1 MSLQVCEIFYSI
13 QGESSSAG
21 FPCIFIRLS
30 GCNLNCSYCDTTYAH
45 HPGEEYLVQQIIK
58 SIECYPCR
66 LVAITGGEPLLQEQT
81 PKLVGELIQV
91 GYSVLLETNGSVA
104 LDQLDERCVK
114 IVDIKCPASG
124 EEHSFNPAVLN
135 GLSVRDE
142 LKFVISDRCDYE
154 YARDFLLRL
163 DSLTI
168 GAIHFSPVM
177 SRLPASEL
185 AAWILA
191 DGLSVR
197 CAPQLHRFIWPDIER
212 GV

>member
-21 FPCIFIRLS
+21 YPCIFIRLS
-30 GCNLNCSYCDTTYAH
+30 GCNLNCSYCDTTYAYN
-45 HPGEEYLVQQIIK
+45 PGQEYLVDQIIK
-58 SIECYPCR
+58 SIDCYPCR

-81 PKLVGELIQV
+81 PKLVSELIQA
-91 GYSVLLETNGSVA
+91 GYSVLLETNGTIEVGA
-104 LDQLDERCVK
+104 LDVRCKK

-124 EEHSFNPAVLN
+124 EVQSFNPAVLD
-135 GLSVRDE
+135 GLSRQDE
-142 LKFVISDRCDYE
+142 LKFVISDRGDYE
-154 YARDFLLRL
+154 YARDFLQRL
-163 DSLTI
+163 GSITI

-177 SRLPASEL
+177 SRIPVSEL

-197 CAPQLHRFIWPDIER
+197 CAPQLHRFIWPDITR

>member
-21 FPCIFIRLS
+21 YPCIFIRLS

-45 HPGEEYLVQQIIK
+45 NPGQEYLVDQIIK
-58 SIECYPCR
+58 SIDCYPCR

-81 PKLVGELIQV
+81 PRLVSELIQA
-91 GYSVLLETNGSVA
+91 GYSVLLETNGTIEIGG
-104 LDQLDERCVK
+104 LDVRCKK

-124 EEHSFNPAVLN
+124 EVQSFNPAVID
-135 GLSVRDE
+135 GLTGQDE

-154 YARDFLLRL
+154 YARDFLRRMGGI
-163 DSLTI
+163 TI

-177 SRLPASEL
+177 SRLPVSEL

-197 CAPQLHRFIWPDIER
+197 CAPQLHRFIWPDITR

>member
-13 QGESSSAG
+13 QGESSYTG
-21 FPCIFIRLS
+21 YPCVFIRLS
-30 GCNLNCSYCDTTYAH
+30 GCNLNCSYCDTQYAQA
-45 HPGEEYLVQQIIK
+45 PGEQLSIDQIIK
-58 SIECYPCR
+58 TIGHYPCR
-66 LVAITGGEPLLQEQT
+66 LVAVTGGEPLVQEDT
-81 PKLVGELIQV
+81 PQLVHELIHA
-91 GYSVLLETNGSVA
+91 GYRVLLETNGSVEVGA
-104 LDQLDERCVK
+104 LDERCVK

-124 EEHSFNPAVLN
+124 EQQSFNPAVLDLLR
-135 GLSVRDE
+135 GQDE
-142 LKFVISDRCDYE
+142 LKFVISDRCDYD
-154 YARDFLLRL
+154 YARDFLQGLG
-163 DSLTI
+163 SI
-168 GAIHFSPVM
+168 KVAAIHFSPVM

>member
-21 FPCIFIRLS
+21 YPCIFIRLS
-30 GCNLNCSYCDTTYAH
+30 GCNLNCSYCDTTYAYN
-45 HPGEEYLVQQIIK
+45 PGQEYLVDQIIK
-58 SIECYPCR
+58 SIDCYPCR

-81 PKLVGELIQV
+81 PQLVSELIQA
-91 GYSVLLETNGSVA
+91 GYSVLLETNGTIEVGA
-104 LDQLDERCVK
+104 LDVRCVK

-124 EEHSFNPAVLN
+124 ELQSFNPAVLD
-135 GLSVRDE
+135 GLSRKDE

-154 YARDFLLRL
+154 YARDFLQRL
-163 DSLTI
+163 GSITI

-177 SRLPASEL
+177 SRIPVSEL

-197 CAPQLHRFIWPDIER
+197 CAPQLHRFIWPDITR

>member
-13 QGESSSAG
+13 QGESSYAG
-21 FPCIFIRLS
+21 YPCIFIRLS
-30 GCNLNCSYCDTTYAH
+30 GCNLNCSYCDTTYAYN
-45 HPGEEYLVQQIIK
+45 PGQEYLVDQIIK
-58 SIECYPCR
+58 SIDRYPCR

-81 PKLVGELIQV
+81 PQLVSELIQA
-91 GYSVLLETNGSVA
+91 GYSVLLETNGTIEVGA
-104 LDQLDERCVK
+104 LDVRCVK

-124 EEHSFNPAVLN
+124 EVQSFNPAVLD
-135 GLSVRDE
+135 GLGAQDE

-154 YARDFLLRL
+154 YARDFLQRL
-163 DSLTI
+163 GSITI

-177 SRLPASEL
+177 SRIPVSEL

-191 DGLSVR
+191 DGLTVR
-197 CAPQLHRFIWPDIER
+197 CAPQLHRFIWPDITR